1 MTKKIQPTKEV
12 QLTQACMPEPA
23 KDNVAQWYVYLLRCS
38 DNSLYCGVTTN
49 TARRTFEHN
58 HCSKKAAKYT
68 RARRP
73 VSLVYQQQCNNK
85 IDAYKKEYQL
95 KRLNKQQKERLILN
109 NDRTQKA

>member
-1 MTKKIQPTKEV
+1 MTKEAQSIKANMNKNASANSV
-12 QLTQACMPEPA
+12 
-23 KDNVAQWYVYLLRCS
+23 QWYVYLLRCN

-58 HCSKKAAKYT
+58 HCNKKSARYT

-73 VSLVYQQQCNNK
+73 VNLVYQQLCNNK

-95 KRLNKQQKERLILN
+95 KRMSKQQKERLILH
-109 NDRTQKA
+109 K